1 MWSEKCDSNLSFAW
15 DCLRRFVLVIMFDH
29 LIVNF
34 VDRLISLFDEWCML
48 ILDYR
53 VTYVC
58 SRLVERRLWWDVIKL
73 DETSHQTHC
82 ERLIKLDESDSSNL
96 MSENVISSN
105 LTKTIHQ
112 AWRKKRHLIKSNER
126 VISSNFWEERQFFYF
141 LMSKTSAATLDVKN
155 LILRKILFENKCL
168 YEIVMIS
175 ERSWWKLDA
184 DITQLFLVKKSFKLC
199 QDS

>member
-1 MWSEKCDSNLSFAW
+1 MS
-15 DCLRRFVLVIMFDH
+15 DH
-29 LIVNF
+29 LIVSF
-34 VDRLISLFDEWCML
+34 ADRLASLFDEWRML

-58 SRLVERRLWWDVIKL
+58 FRLVERRLWWDVIKL
-73 DETSHQTHC
+73 DEASHQTHC

-105 LTKTIHQ
+105 LTKTTHQ
-112 AWRKKRHLIKSNER
+112 TWRKKRHLIKSNER
-126 VISSNFWEERQFFYF
+126 VMSSNFWEERQFFYF
-141 LMSKTSAATLDVKN
+141 LMSKTSVATLDVKN
-155 LILRKILFENKCL
+155 LVLRKILFEDKCL
-168 YEIVMIS
+168 YETAMINK
-175 ERSWWKLDA
+175 RSWWKLNA